1 MTPKHLFW
9 ELFPFRGEVEVRTP
23 LVSCSHKRTC
33 DHVGMILL
41 QFQPN
46 CGD

>member
-9 ELFPFRGEVEVRTP
+9 ELLPFRGEVGVRTP

-33 DHVGMILL
+33 DRVGMILL
-41 QFQPN
+41 PFQPHH
-46 CGD
+46 GH